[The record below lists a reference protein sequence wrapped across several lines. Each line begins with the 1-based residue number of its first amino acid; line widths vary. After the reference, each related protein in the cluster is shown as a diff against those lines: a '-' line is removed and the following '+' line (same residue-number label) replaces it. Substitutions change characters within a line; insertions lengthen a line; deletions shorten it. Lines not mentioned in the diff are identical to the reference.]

1 MSISIKKI
9 KLQLK
14 NYRHHCETPEILIK
28 KSSFILLTIILN
40 FLKHIST
47 QHHYSEFEA
56 AGTSAYTLPPEG
68 LQVLDELVFS
78 DDASDQK
85 DKIVTITDILYNNYN
100 NFYLNSQTKA
110 LK

>member
-14 NYRHHCETPEILIK
+14 NYRHHCETPEILTK
-28 KSSFILLTIILN
+28 KLSFILLTIILN
-40 FLKHIST
+40 FLKTHLNAAPLFRI
-47 QHHYSEFEA
+47 EA

-78 DDASDQK
+78 DDASDPK
-85 DKIVTITDILYNNYN
+85 R
-100 NFYLNSQTKA
+100 
-110 LK
+110 